1 MKIMTVP
8 FLSILPNANKGHATE
23 AVDAASKVNVQP
35 FDGNQQQLN
44 VKQALKEQILRKL
57 SELQALVTEQG
68 HDNPKVK
75 LIIDKFH
82 NGKKLTSAEI
92 AYLSQHAKGIVDHIE
107 RISREREIVEHR
119 MSVAPSKMDVQNVV
133 LLSLQQVAK
142 HPSTEERIVRAAQ
155 IADAQYEYMQSE
167 DYRNKP
173 NGPLDDREKQA
184 SNRIG
189 SRKDMMHTLMAIVAY
204 EKAKLLTMEQP

>member
-1 MKIMTVP
+1 MTVP

-75 LIIDKFH
+75 LIIDKFR

-92 AYLSQHAKGIVDHIE
+92 AYLSQHAKGIVD
-107 RISREREIVEHR
+107 RS
-119 MSVAPSKMDVQNVV
+119 
-133 LLSLQQVAK
+133 
-142 HPSTEERIVRAAQ
+142 EERRVGKER
-155 IADAQYEYMQSE
+155 
-167 DYRNKP
+167 RNDSMRDHQK
-173 NGPLDDREKQA
+173 
-184 SNRIG
+184 I
-189 SRKDMMHTLMAIVAY
+189 KDIKT
-204 EKAKLLTMEQP
+204 TNQR